1 MHNPSRRFN
10 VQLFISISCIRESLI
25 IISGASKIQVH
36 ALMHLPPPP
45 PPPPHHHLCSP
56 ARMCA
61 CARTHTP
68 IAEPLPTPQGGRA
81 YRSVALPIRIVVIT
95 CNRRNYKV
103 KPAFIRCFNLFVW
116 YNALRELRLPGPHAP
131 EMCCIA

>member
-45 PPPPHHHLCSP
+45 PPPPPLL
-56 ARMCA
+56 ARA
-61 CARTHTP
+61 H
-68 IAEPLPTPQGGRA
+68 GGRA